1 MEQFKIIDRVENIDK
16 LTTVCNGSFNT
27 MQDEYPAELK
37 FDPRV
42 ASEYLTRAILSDNHC
57 LVVAYE
63 SDNPVGVMIAALL
76 SYPFSAALRAHV
88 SLVALLPGYRNGD
101 FGKKML
107 DEVCVWAL
115 KKKAVEITAG
125 DVGIDLKRNDNIF
138 ESENWVNRGYWYSR
152 KL

>member
-1 MEQFKIIDRVENIDK
+1 MEQFKIIDSVENLDRLIS
-16 LTTVCNGSFNT
+16 VCNGSFNT
-27 MQDEYPAELK
+27 MQGEYPTELK

-63 SDNPVGVMIAALL
+63 SDNPVGVMTAALL
-76 SYPFSAALRAHV
+76 SYPFSVAVRAHV

-101 FGKKML
+101 IGKKML
-107 DEVCVWAL
+107 DEVSSWAS
-115 KKKAVEITAG
+115 KKGAIEITAG
-125 DVGIDLKRNDNIF
+125 DVGIDLKRNDNMF
-138 ESENWVNRGYWYSR
+138 ESESWTNRGYWYSR